1 MAFDYLEANHI
12 DIFNSF
18 TGGGLAF
25 PKTFSEPGGGVLSAY
40 KGHFGQGSTSIP
52 YSASLVTAPSVGPI
66 PTPLS
71 WNFLGLGAEVGTRNL
86 IGVDVKIGSNI
97 ALGAISANYNAV
109 FQNVVGFGGEVTPK
123 KSAVAPKETHIAA
136 KGDLL
141 GIWSIMSTPFTQ
153 VISHINS
160 HSDGRLKKDIEPISS
175 STSLTKVLQ
184 LNPVYYKW
192 KKELVTSSFLKAH
205 GEGKQIGLI
214 AQEVEDIIP
223 EVMTEGE
230 LKGKDW
236 KGVNY
241 PKLTT
246 MLIGAVKEQQK
257 QIEELKT
264 RITELES

>member
-25 PKTFSEPGGGVLSAY
+25 PKIFSEPGGGVLSAY

-52 YSASLVTAPSVGPI
+52 YSASLVSAPSVGPI

-97 ALGAISANYNAV
+97 ALGAISANYNAL
-109 FQNVVGFGGEVTPK
+109 FKNVVGKGAEVTPK

-136 KGDLL
+136 KGDLMGHWAYNGL
-141 GIWSIMSTPFTQ
+141 ILDVLHT
-153 VISHINS
+153 
-160 HSDGRLKKDIEPISS
+160 HSDSRLKKKIESIPN

-184 LNPVYYKW
+184 LNPVYYEWREDILPSAFVKN
-192 KKELVTSSFLKAH
+192 H
-205 GEGKQIGLI
+205 RQGRQIGLI
-214 AQEVEDIIP
+214 AQEVEEIIP
-223 EVMTEGE
+223 E
-230 LKGKDW
+230 
-236 KGVNY
+236 
-241 PKLTT
+241 
-246 MLIGAVKEQQK
+246 IVKE
-257 QIEELKT
+257 EL
-264 RITELES
+264 S

>member
-1 MAFDYLEANHI
+1 MAFEYLEVYHL
-12 DIFNSF
+12 DVFNSF
-18 TGGGLAF
+18 TGGGLVF
-25 PKTFSEPGGGVLSAY
+25 PKAFTEPGGGILSAY
-40 KGHFGQGSTSIP
+40 KGHFGQGCSAQP
-52 YSASLVTAPSVGPI
+52 FSASLCSAPCVGPI

-109 FQNVVGFGGEVTPK
+109 FQNVVGKGAEVTPK
-123 KSAVAPKETHIAA
+123 KSAVAPKETHISA

-141 GIWSIMSTPFTQ
+141 GNWAVNGTNFKDIIG
-153 VISHINS
+153 HIA
-160 HSDGRLKKDIEPISS
+160 HSDRRLKEDIEPISS

-184 LNPVYYKW
+184 LNPVCYKW
-192 KKELVTSSFLKAH
+192 RKDIVPSSFLKSH

-223 EVMTEGE
+223 EVV
-230 LKGKDW
+230 KDGALYDEQW
-236 KGVNY
+236 KGINY
-241 PKLTT
+241 SKLTAV
-246 MLIGAVKEQQK
+246 LIGAVKEQQK